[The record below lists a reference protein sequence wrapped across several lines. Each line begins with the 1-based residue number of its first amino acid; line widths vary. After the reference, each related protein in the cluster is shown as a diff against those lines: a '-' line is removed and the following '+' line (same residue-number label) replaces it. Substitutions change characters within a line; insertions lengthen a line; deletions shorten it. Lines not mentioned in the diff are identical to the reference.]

1 MFVVCVGSCRL
12 WSFEVCCAWHKV
24 MENDSACESLAE
36 DISCQDDTFVD
47 PRVKVITVDILI
59 SVKQNTLELCGFGYE
74 LMPYSLLV
82 IFLLKSISCLACL
95 LWYVSTELVH
105 HTVPYSV
112 WLDGLLFDASYSEDY
127 QTIANSLLKV
137 KWLVI
142 RPLNLTLAI
151 VVCNILQWLKLWTN
165 NVTMP
170 PAPGFIGFLKYR
182 GEEHTF
188 SSCQ

>member
-1 MFVVCVGSCRL
+1 
-12 WSFEVCCAWHKV
+12 

-95 LWYVSTELVH
+95 L
-105 HTVPYSV
+105 
-112 WLDGLLFDASYSEDY
+112 
-127 QTIANSLLKV
+127 
-137 KWLVI
+137 
-142 RPLNLTLAI
+142 
-151 VVCNILQWLKLWTN
+151 
-165 NVTMP
+165 
-170 PAPGFIGFLKYR
+170 
-182 GEEHTF
+182 
-188 SSCQ
+188 